1 MRQFTVLVATLA
13 LAVGGLLAAPAAP
26 ASAAACSGRS
36 GVTVVVNSTVYC
48 APGDPVSGMAALQ
61 AVASVVQVQTQPGF
75 VCRIDGVPAADPCV
89 RTPPTTAYWSY
100 WHAQPGGTW
109 QYSDVGAASYN
120 PAPGSVEGW
129 SFGSGGRPGIDPPP
143 APPAP
148 APPASSASPTQP
160 APSAAPPATG
170 GGSGGGSASNG
181 GSAPAPAATSGG
193 GAATPGATPGA
204 VAGGEAPAEPTGADP
219 SASASAP
226 VEPSAAPSEEVS
238 TSAPEGTTDA
248 MVLTAVRDAGSPPWT
263 AIGGGLLVLALAAAA
278 GTVAWRR
285 RAADAGTGAGPDA
298 YGG

>member
-1 MRQFTVLVATLA
+1 MRPFTVLVATLT

-26 ASAAACSGRS
+26 ASAAACSGTS
-36 GVTVVVNSTVYC
+36 GVTVVVNSTAYC
-48 APGDPVSGMAALQ
+48 APGDPASGMAALQ
-61 AVASVVQVQTQPGF
+61 AVASVVQVQSQPGF
-75 VCRIDGVPAADPCV
+75 VCRVDGVPAADPCV

-109 QYSDVGAASYN
+109 QYSNVGAASYD

-143 APPAP
+143 APAP

-193 GAATPGATPGA
+193 GGLATPGATPGA
-204 VAGGEAPAEPTGADP
+204 VAGGQAPAAPAEPTGAAP
-219 SASASAP
+219 SASAPTSSAD
-226 VEPSAAPSEEVS
+226 EQATTSSADPSPSRSRE
-238 TSAPEGTTDA
+238 
-248 MVLTAVRDAGSPPWT
+248 AVALASGSRDAAGTPWA
-263 AIGGGLLVLALAAAA
+263 AIVGALLVALLAAAA
-278 GTVAWRR
+278 GVVAWRR
-285 RAADAGTGAGPDA
+285 RVADAGPGA
-298 YGG
+298 YGD